1 MVLVWAERTNLVR
14 DVVRNDNYTATIRI
28 LSEELGFD
36 ILEWRNTMDEQ
47 FSRSDGD
54 WNGVEYEGL
63 VDKFRTFLTRAST
76 CRPIFS
82 SQTSASHTQ
91 STQGSR
97 TSQVP
102 ASSSSSSRGASSSR
116 RQVILLE
123 DLPNILHAAT
133 QSSFHAALDDFVR
146 APDGG
151 VSPLVI
157 IVSDA
162 GLRGEDA
169 EEGGARWRSRSK
181 DAIDVRN
188 VLPPHL
194 LNSPYVTHTKCA
206 YIFFNEHPCIDLL
219 TSPFRKQL

>member
-1 MVLVWAERTNLVR
+1 MYSLRGGKRDANPLYQRILVLTGPAGTAK
-14 DVVRNDNYTATIRI
+14 TATIRI

-76 CRPIFS
+76 CRPIFP
-82 SQTSASHTQ
+82 SQTSASHTR

-97 TSQVP
+97 TSQVQ

-116 RQVILLE
+116 RKVILLE
-123 DLPNILHAAT
+123 DLPNILHPAT

-194 LNSPYVTHTKCA
+194 LDSPYVTQIK
-206 YIFFNEHPCIDLL
+206 
-219 TSPFRKQL
+219 

>member
-1 MVLVWAERTNLVR
+1 
-14 DVVRNDNYTATIRI
+14 
-28 LSEELGFD
+28 
-36 ILEWRNTMDEQ
+36 MDEQ

-54 WNGVEYEGL
+54 WNGIKYEGL
-63 VDKFRTFLTRAST
+63 VDKFRMFLTRAST
-76 CRPIFS
+76 CRPIFP

-102 ASSSSSSRGASSSR
+102 ASGSSSSCGASSSR

-123 DLPNILHAAT
+123 DLPNILHPAT

-194 LNSPYVTHTKCA
+194 LNSPYVTQIK
-206 YIFFNEHPCIDLL
+206 
-219 TSPFRKQL
+219 